1 MVKKLLLILLLITSY
16 TSFAQPSDILI
27 LKRKGKTEKS
37 FFAGSPIE
45 FSTVFGVYKNAT
57 VTRIFHDTIFLQ
69 EFIIQ
74 HLPTTLGT
82 YITDTAGSY
91 RYQYH
96 YKDIANMGAQKKK
109 GFNLSAS
116 GASLMGGGTLLILAS
131 GVVYVADR
139 DHFSWRLAAAAG
151 ILTGIGYLLNKQS
164 AKGIIIGKRG
174 YTLEYMDMTP

>member
-1 MVKKLLLILLLITSY
+1 MTAQWCY
-16 TSFAQPSDILI
+16 AQPSDILV

-37 FFAGSPIE
+37 FFAGSQIE
-45 FSTVFGVYKNAT
+45 FSTVFGAYKNAT
-57 VTRIFHDTIFLQ
+57 VTRIFNDTIFLQ
-69 EFIIQ
+69 EYIIQ
-74 HLPTTLGT
+74 QFPTTLGT

-96 YKDIANMGAQKKK
+96 YKDIATMGAQKKK

-116 GASLMGGGTLLILAS
+116 GANLMGGGALLLLAS

-139 DHFSWRLAAAAG
+139 NIFSWKLAAAAG
-151 ILTGIGYLLNKQS
+151 ALTGIGYLLYKS
-164 AKGIIIGKRG
+164 AAQGIMIGKKG

>member
-1 MVKKLLLILLLITSY
+1 MMKKMMLILFLFATQLCD
-16 TSFAQPSDILI
+16 AQPSDILV
-27 LKRKGKTEKS
+27 LKKKGKTEKS
-37 FFAGSPIE
+37 FFAGSQIE
-45 FSTVFGVYKNAT
+45 FSTVYGVYRNAT
-57 VTRIFHDTIFLQ
+57 VTRIFNDTVFLQ

-74 HLPTTLGT
+74 QLPTTLGT

-116 GASLMGGGTLLILAS
+116 GASLMGGGVLLLLAS

-139 DHFSWRLAAAAG
+139 DNFSLELAAAAG
-151 ILTGIGYLLNKQS
+151 ALTGIGYLLNKNA
-164 AKGIIIGKRG
+164 AKGIVIGKKG